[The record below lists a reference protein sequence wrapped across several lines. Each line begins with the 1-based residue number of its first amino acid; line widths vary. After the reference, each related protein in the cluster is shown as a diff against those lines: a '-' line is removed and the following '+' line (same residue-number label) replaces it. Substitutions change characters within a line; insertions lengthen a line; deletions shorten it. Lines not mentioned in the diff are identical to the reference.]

1 MTENKAGKTQRD
13 AQEHPKKE
21 KTYKVTCGTFK
32 AQNEA
37 LQKAVEARKA
47 GINVSLTIK
56 QAEYS
61 LLYAENMTKEEAEMA
76 KKAIE
81 EKKIKAEISEQ

>member
-1 MTENKAGKTQRD
+1 M
-13 AQEHPKKE
+13 
-21 KTYKVTCGTFK
+21 
-32 AQNEA
+32 
-37 LQKAVEARKA
+37 
-47 GINVSLTIK
+47 SLTIK